1 MRKLSSKTTEFYKT
15 FTHCIPSDK
24 EIAKKEEEILE
35 NIINM
40 STKEITAYMR
50 QYIIKLTYYRK
61 NFLDVETAELISKM
75 LLEISF
81 VLRMQYIDYLKN
93 KENNTLKNDDYD
105 VNSLSKILQL
115 LISEIAMIISAKEYE
130 TDNMF
135 NNFNT
140 LKSDTTIGHSIRIF
154 IMIIE
159 AVNFFNKKLNQGA
172 ANKMRIDFKKTYY
185 KYSERI
191 YQRYNLINEV
201 NTLDSNVK
209 LGVRKIEN
217 NTISEIAISVLMHDI
232 ALDKEKDYIPIQS
245 EEKDNHSIKDYGFAK
260 YFMRGNEGV
269 ALAVSL
275 HHEYYSHGYG
285 LFTELYKAV
294 LRRNPNHKI
303 EYIVSYDYKDILTLQ
318 SLTYLPAKMLEVI
331 DVYDTLT
338 KNMKKTPKEAIFFMT
353 ENFLEKDIMLDPIMT
368 DVFIEYLK
376 EVKKIKL

>member
-1 MRKLSSKTTEFYKT
+1 MSSKTTEFYKT
-15 FTHCIPSDK
+15 FKYCIPSDK

-40 STKEITAYMR
+40 STKEVTAYMR
-50 QYIIKLTYYRK
+50 QYIAKLTYYRK
-61 NFLDVETAELISKM
+61 NFLDIETAELISKM

-81 VLRMQYIDYLKN
+81 ALRIQYIDYIKD

-105 VNSLSKILQL
+105 INNLSKILQL
-115 LISEIAMIISAKEYE
+115 LISEIAMIISVKEYE
-130 TDNMF
+130 TDKMF
-135 NNFNT
+135 NNFDA

-191 YQRYNLINEV
+191 YQRYNLINEI

-232 ALDKEKDYIPIQS
+232 ALDKEKDYIPIAS

-338 KNMKKTPKEAIFFMT
+338 NNMKKTPKEAIFFMT
-353 ENFLEKDIMLDPIMT
+353 ENFLEKDIMLDPIIT
-368 DVFIEYLK
+368 HVFIEYLK
-376 EVKKIKL
+376 EIKKIKI

>member
-1 MRKLSSKTTEFYKT
+1 MSSKTIEFYKI
-15 FTHCIPSDK
+15 FKYCIPSNK

-40 STKEITAYMR
+40 STKDITAYMR

-61 NFLDVETAELISKM
+61 NFLDVETANLICKI
-75 LLEISF
+75 LLEINF
-81 VLRMQYIDYLKN
+81 VLRIQYLDYLKD

-105 VNSLSKILQL
+105 VNNLSKILQL
-115 LISEIAMIISAKEYE
+115 LISEIAVIISTKEYE
-130 TDNMF
+130 TNNMF
-135 NNFNT
+135 NDSYI
-140 LKSDTTIGHSIRIF
+140 LKSDTTIGHSIRVF

-159 AVNFFNKKLNQGA
+159 ATNFFNKKLNQGA

-191 YQRYNLINEV
+191 YQRYNLINSV

-217 NTISEIAISVLMHDI
+217 NTIVETAIGVLMHDI
-232 ALDKEKDYIPIQS
+232 SLDKEKDYVPIQN

-269 ALAVSL
+269 ALTVSL

-338 KNMKKTPKEAIFFMT
+338 ESMNKSPKEAISFMT
-353 ENFLEKDIMLDPIMT
+353 ENFLEKEIMLDPIIT
-368 DVFIEYLK
+368 DIFIEYLRN
-376 EVKKIKL
+376 IKRIRI

>member
-1 MRKLSSKTTEFYKT
+1 MNSKTEEFYKK
-15 FTHCIPSDK
+15 FQYCISSDK
-24 EIAKKEEEILE
+24 EIAKKEEEILD

-40 STKEITAYMR
+40 SNKETASYMR
-50 QYIIKLTYYRK
+50 QYAAKLASYRK
-61 NFLDVETAELISKM
+61 NFLDSETAELICKILM
-75 LLEISF
+75 EISF
-81 VLRMQYIDYLKN
+81 VLRIQYINYLKD

-105 VNSLSKILQL
+105 INNLSKILQI
-115 LISEIAMIISAKEYE
+115 LISEIAMIIYSKEYE
-130 TDNMF
+130 TNNIFDNF
-135 NNFNT
+135 YA
-140 LKSDTTIGHSIRIF
+140 LKSNTIIGHCLRIF
-154 IMIIE
+154 FMIIE
-159 AVNFFNKKLNQGA
+159 ATCFFNKKLSKGA

-185 KYSERI
+185 KFSERI
-191 YQRYNLINEV
+191 YKRYNLNNT

-217 NTISEIAISVLMHDI
+217 STISEIAIGVLMHDI
-232 ALDKEKDYIPIQS
+232 SLDKPKDYIPIQS

-269 ALAVSL
+269 ALTVSL

-338 KNMKKTPKEAIFFMT
+338 MGMNKTPKEAISFMI
-353 ENFLEKDIMLDPIMT
+353 ENFLEKEIMLDPIIT
-368 DVFIEYLK
+368 DIFIEYLK
-376 EVKKIKL
+376 EIKKAKL

>member
-1 MRKLSSKTTEFYKT
+1 MSSKTTEFYKA
-15 FTHCIPSDK
+15 FKYCIPSDK
-24 EIAKKEEEILE
+24 DIAQKEEEILE

-40 STKEITAYMR
+40 SNKEVTAYMR
-50 QYIIKLTYYRK
+50 QYIVKLTYYRK
-61 NFLDVETAELISKM
+61 NYLDTETAELISKM
-75 LLEISF
+75 LIEISF
-81 VLRMQYIDYLKN
+81 VLRIQYLDYLKN

-105 VNSLSKILQL
+105 INNLSKILQL

-135 NNFNT
+135 NNFNA
-140 LKSDTTIGHSIRIF
+140 LKSDTIIGHSIRVF
-154 IMIIE
+154 IMIVE
-159 AVNFFNKKLNQGA
+159 STCFFNKRLSQGA

-191 YQRYNLINEV
+191 YQRYNLINNA

-232 ALDKEKDYIPIQS
+232 ALDKEKDYIPIPS

-294 LRRNPNHKI
+294 LRRNPHHKI

-338 KNMKKTPKEAIFFMT
+338 KNMNKNPREAISFMT

-368 DVFIEYLK
+368 DIFIGYLK
-376 EVKKIKL
+376 EIKKIKL

>member
-159 AVNFFNKKLNQGA
+159 GVNFFNKKLNQGA
-172 ANKMRIDFKKTYY
+172 ANKMRIDFKKIYY

-368 DVFIEYLK
+368 DIFIEYLK

>member
-1 MRKLSSKTTEFYKT
+1 MSSKTTEFYTT
-15 FTHCIPSDK
+15 FKHCIPSDK
-24 EIAKKEEEILE
+24 EIAQKEEELLE

-40 STKEITAYMR
+40 SNKEITAYMR
-50 QYIIKLTYYRK
+50 QYIVKLTYYRK
-61 NFLDVETAELISKM
+61 NFLDAETAELISKM

-81 VLRMQYIDYLKN
+81 VLRIQYIHYLKA
-93 KENNTLKNDDYD
+93 KENNTLRNDDYD
-105 VNSLSKILQL
+105 VNNLSKILQL

-135 NNFNT
+135 NNFNA
-140 LKSDTTIGHSIRIF
+140 LKSDTIIGHSIRVF
-154 IMIIE
+154 IMIVE
-159 AVNFFNKKLNQGA
+159 STCFFNKRLSQGA

-191 YQRYNLINEV
+191 YQRYNLINNA

-232 ALDKEKDYIPIQS
+232 ALDKEKDYIPIPS

-294 LRRNPNHKI
+294 LRRNPHHKI

-318 SLTYLPAKMLEVI
+318 SLTYLPAKMIEVI

-338 KNMKKTPKEAIFFMT
+338 KSMNNTPKEAISFMT

-368 DVFIEYLK
+368 DIFIGYLK
-376 EVKKIKL
+376 EIKKIKL